1 MSDPVARL
9 NAALEGRY
17 AIERELGE
25 GDPDP
30 TLRFSNRVRDYKRAR
45 PSYPAELIELL
56 RDELGLGPGRIVA
69 DVGSGTGILTGLLL
83 DTGSRVI
90 GVEPNDAMRAV
101 AEALLGR
108 RTEFRSVAGTAE
120 DTGLPADSVDVVTAA
135 QAFHWFDVEKASGE
149 FQRILKREGGVALI
163 WNSRHLGGTAFLQ
176 AYERFLVEWGRG
188 YTDIRASWDA
198 DASIARFFGHE
209 EILHRRFPNEQIL
222 NYEGLEARFLS
233 SSYAPPRDDAKGSAT
248 LSALRRL
255 FRDHSPDGTVRMTY
269 DAQVYYG
276 RVQGQ

>member
-1 MSDPVARL
+1 MGGLSR
-9 NAALEGRY
+9 GQ
-17 AIERELGE
+17 
-25 GDPDP
+25 PDP
-30 TLRFSNRVRDYKRAR
+30 TLRFSNRVADYVCAR
-45 PSYPAELIELL
+45 PSYPAELITLL
-56 RDELGLGPGRIVA
+56 RSELELGPGRTVV
-69 DVGSGTGILTGLLL
+69 DVGSGTGILTSLLL

-90 GVEPNDAMRAV
+90 GVEPNEAMRAA

-108 RTEFRSVAGTAE
+108 RSEFRSVAGTAE

-149 FQRILKREGGVALI
+149 FQRILKREGAVALI
-163 WNSRHLGGTAFLQ
+163 WNSRHVGGTAFLQ

-233 SSYAPPRDDAKGSAT
+233 SSYAPPRDDAKGPAT